1 MFVNSNIPS
10 SNELLRKFVY
20 SFKGR
25 IQDSCNSLVNGIV
38 KSSVPLFSRIWAW
51 APAGGGGGKRGHLP
65 APPGNS
71 KIWGTPKDNLT
82 GKN

>member
-51 APAGGGGGKRGHLP
+51 APAGGGGKRGHLP
-65 APPGNS
+65 PPPGNS

>member
-51 APAGGGGGKRGHLP
+51 APPWGGGARGGTCP
-65 APPGNS
+65 PPPPGNS
-71 KIWGTPKDNLT
+71 KIWGTPPRII
-82 GKN
+82 

>member
-51 APAGGGGGKRGHLP
+51 APAGGGGQEGAPARPPWKFKNMGHP
-65 APPGNS
+65 QG
-71 KIWGTPKDNLT
+71 
-82 GKN
+82 

>member
-51 APAGGGGGKRGHLP
+51 APAGGGARGGTCPHPLEIQKYG
-65 APPGNS
+65 APPR
-71 KIWGTPKDNLT
+71 II
-82 GKN
+82 

>member
-51 APAGGGGGKRGHLP
+51 APAGGGGTCPPWKFKNMGH
-65 APPGNS
+65 
-71 KIWGTPKDNLT
+71 PKDNLT

>member
-25 IQDSCNSLVNGIV
+25 IQYSCNSLVNDIV

-51 APAGGGGGKRGHLP
+51 APAGGGGHLP
-65 APPGNS
+65 PPLEIQKYGAPQG
-71 KIWGTPKDNLT
+71 
-82 GKN
+82 